1 MAEGGIRMVMDLTKE
16 HPDKTLW
23 KFLLPMMI
31 SVMFQQFY
39 NIADSVIVGRFAGE
53 DALAA
58 VGASYPITIIF
69 MAFAVGMNLGTSV
82 VVSRLFG
89 AGDKKGVKRAVT
101 TALTA
106 CLLLSMILCIFGVF
120 CCGWMMSAIHTP
132 ENIMAEGILYLRIYV
147 FGFFFL
153 MFYNVCTGVFT
164 AWGDSKT
171 PLYFLIGSSI
181 GNIILDYI
189 FVAKLYWGVAG
200 VAWATF
206 IAQGGA
212 ALLALVT
219 MSVRLRHISNEKQPF
234 VDKHLLW
241 QIIEI
246 AVPSIIQQSVLSVG
260 NLFVQDIVNRFGS
273 SVIAGYSGAIKLNT
287 FAINTFMCLG
297 SCLSSYTAQNIGA
310 GKQERIPLGFKTGV
324 KLSEITVIPF
334 LYCILYLVVR

>member
-1 MAEGGIRMVMDLTKE
+1 MVMDLTKE

-120 CCGWMMSAIHTP
+120 HNVYSQKQP
-132 ENIMAEGILYLRIYV
+132 LILYKNKQKLFCQQISV
-147 FGFFFL
+147 
-153 MFYNVCTGVFT
+153 NIT
-164 AWGDSKT
+164 
-171 PLYFLIGSSI
+171 LIGKLPILPFSI
-181 GNIILDYI
+181 TKN
-189 FVAKLYWGVAG
+189 
-200 VAWATF
+200 
-206 IAQGGA
+206 
-212 ALLALVT
+212 
-219 MSVRLRHISNEKQPF
+219 
-234 VDKHLLW
+234 
-241 QIIEI
+241 QI
-246 AVPSIIQQSVLSVG
+246 
-260 NLFVQDIVNRFGS
+260 RF
-273 SVIAGYSGAIKLNT
+273 
-287 FAINTFMCLG
+287 
-297 SCLSSYTAQNIGA
+297 
-310 GKQERIPLGFKTGV
+310 
-324 KLSEITVIPF
+324 
-334 LYCILYLVVR
+334 

>member
-1 MAEGGIRMVMDLTKE
+1 MLLFYIIKTVADGGVKMVMDLTKE

-120 CCGWMMSAIHTP
+120 CCRWMMSAIHTP

-189 FVAKLYWGVAG
+189 FVAKLYLGVAG
-200 VAWATF
+200 VA
-206 IAQGGA
+206 
-212 ALLALVT
+212 
-219 MSVRLRHISNEKQPF
+219 
-234 VDKHLLW
+234 
-241 QIIEI
+241 
-246 AVPSIIQQSVLSVG
+246 
-260 NLFVQDIVNRFGS
+260 
-273 SVIAGYSGAIKLNT
+273 
-287 FAINTFMCLG
+287 
-297 SCLSSYTAQNIGA
+297 
-310 GKQERIPLGFKTGV
+310 
-324 KLSEITVIPF
+324 
-334 LYCILYLVVR
+334 

>member
-1 MAEGGIRMVMDLTKE
+1 
-16 HPDKTLW
+16 
-23 KFLLPMMI
+23 
-31 SVMFQQFY
+31 
-39 NIADSVIVGRFAGE
+39 
-53 DALAA
+53 
-58 VGASYPITIIF
+58 

-120 CCGWMMSAIHTP
+120 CCRWMMSAIHTP

-234 VDKHLLW
+234 V
-241 QIIEI
+241 
-246 AVPSIIQQSVLSVG
+246 
-260 NLFVQDIVNRFGS
+260 VN
-273 SVIAGYSGAIKLNT
+273 T
-287 FAINTFMCLG
+287 
-297 SCLSSYTAQNIGA
+297 
-310 GKQERIPLGFKTGV
+310 
-324 KLSEITVIPF
+324 
-334 LYCILYLVVR
+334 YCGRL